1 MIIFDFQ
8 ILIPKNE
15 SSLAYIAMKLE
26 GDHNDPVLKG
36 SYSSSLAMTESK
48 ILIRSFIGIRIALFR
63 TFDSLKS

>member
-1 MIIFDFQ
+1 
-8 ILIPKNE
+8 
-15 SSLAYIAMKLE
+15 MKLE